1 MEADDPLK
9 SYNYMGTSRS
19 VKAYRNQLQAWNL
32 SYGGVATPTRLIN
45 ASPIGHS
52 IGRLFGILLLILIGS
67 SLLGPVANATTGIT
81 IAHTGFTPNTNV
93 TATPGFV
100 PLIQVLPL
108 VFIGTILGFALDEL
122 TSVL

>member
-1 MEADDPLK
+1 MLNGYKHNLQLGYGPMRMARAQRPFNSYDIEGMLGAIFTNLKNEA
-9 SYNYMGTSRS
+9 
-19 VKAYRNQLQAWNL
+19 
-32 SYGGVATPTRLIN
+32 
-45 ASPIGHS
+45 GHNV
-52 IGRLFGILLLILIGS
+52 GRMFGLLLLILIGA

-81 IAHTGFTPNTNV
+81 IAHTGFTPNANV

-108 VFIGTILGFALDEL
+108 VFVGVLLGFAIDEL